1 MVDHFV
7 LYFLCYPIYPIY
19 IHMNMCVCCATQS
32 INQSSKRAS
41 NQSIKQASE
50 RAINQSKYI
59 YIHTQIY
66 ICIYIYIQLYT
77 YTGDYRELS
86 R

>member
-50 RAINQSKYI
+50 RAINQSIYI
-59 YIHTQIY
+59 YTYTDIHM
-66 ICIYIYIQLYT
+66 YIYIQLYT